1 MNWRQRGFSLL
12 ELSVAAVVLTVL
24 LGIFLERLT
33 FYQEAAERA

>member
-12 ELSVAAVVLTVL
+12 ELSVVAVVLTVL

-33 FYQEAAERA
+33 FY